1 MSWCKFSTQIKLVQV
16 FYTNQRL
23 LFTFNTHFKNAV
35 SCNPVEFSLPSCYV
49 LVLLFFLA
57 GLSFQKC
64 FWSLFIIVINNF
76 MYNFFSTLGEHS
88 RHSSSFYAVRQPR
101 LAKFCPSATPTP
113 VSSSPFPS
121 PSPFRHPGSCFTES
135 RKVRVYL
142 RMVNPL
148 RHLKALSCS
157 QRRIWPNR
165 PDSQTLS
172 PAALTKT

>member
-49 LVLLFFLA
+49 LVLLVFLA

-76 MYNFFSTLGEHS
+76 MYNFFFHLRRTFA
-88 RHSSSFYAVRQPR
+88 SF
-101 LAKFCPSATPTP
+101 LKFLRCPSTTARKILPQRHPHPRQFLPLPLPLPVPTP
-113 VSSSPFPS
+113 RQLF
-121 PSPFRHPGSCFTES
+121 H
-135 RKVRVYL
+135 RKQKGKSL
-142 RMVNPL
+142 SRMVNPL